1 MEPWVVS
8 TGLIFL
14 YLIATIV
21 IGVLANRRGTANME
35 DFFLYGRQAGFIVL
49 YLTVVATFH
58 SAFAFLGSGGF
69 FYTHGIGFWMAGTW
83 TVLVGA
89 ITYTIGTRIWALG
102 KKFGYITP
110 ADMLADF
117 YESEAVRVIVAMV
130 SVLFT
135 LVYIQ
140 VQSAGLGYILSV
152 ATGDRISFELAS
164 AILLVVAAGYLMVGG
179 LRAVYWTD
187 VIQGIWMY
195 VAVWGGSLLL
205 TYKLFGGPV
214 ELWRRL
220 AAERPEMLSLP
231 GPEGFFTPGMW
242 VGMTIALSF
251 GIIFQPH
258 MMIRYFTAAS
268 SRTLKLLGAT
278 TPIYLMT
285 LFIPAAFVGLG
296 GALILPDLAT
306 PDRVFPELLFRFAP
320 PWLTG
325 LILAGAT
332 AAAMSTLDSIL
343 HSNMT
348 VLTRDVYQRYIAP
361 DRSQRHYLAFGRW
374 VVVGAAGG
382 GLAADRRQPRLPGG
396 AGDAVGRGC
405 AAAHARGSGRLL
417 SDRAAPHDG
426 RRGRGGHLCRIGH
439 ALPDAGRVLSAP
451 RRSRGGLVARRQL
464 PGDHH
469 RFAPDPAALEGD
481 RREGPRRGGALRL
494 RGLNGGKT
502 GALDRSGT
510 REGPEIGAQHRI
522 HKLSHPCEPPIR
534 SPLCPRSQT
543 SPLQKGERPWTRI
556 G

>member
-1 MEPWVVS
+1 MGTWVVS

-21 IGVLANRRGTANME
+21 IGIVANRKGTANME
-35 DFFLYGRQAGFIVL
+35 DFFLCGRQAGFIVL

-89 ITYTIGTRIWALG
+89 ITYTLGTRIWALG

-110 ADMLADF
+110 ADLLADF
-117 YESEAVRVIVAMV
+117 YESETVRIVVALV

-135 LVYIQ
+135 IIYIQ
-140 VQSAGLGYILSV
+140 VQAAGLGYILSV

-164 AILLVVAAGYLMVGG
+164 LILLVVAAAYLMVGG

-187 VIQGIWMY
+187 VIQGVWMY
-195 VAVWGGSLLL
+195 VAVWAGSLLL
-205 TYKLFGGPV
+205 TYRLFGGPV

-220 AAERPEMLSLP
+220 VAERPDLLSLP
-231 GPEGFFTPGMW
+231 GPEGFFTPGIW
-242 VGMTIALSF
+242 IGMTIALSF
-251 GIIFQPH
+251 GIIFQPQ

-268 SRTLKLLGAT
+268 GRTLKLLGAT

-296 GALILPDLAT
+296 GALILPELAT
-306 PDRVFPELLFRFAP
+306 PDRVFPELLFRYAP
-320 PWLTG
+320 AWLTG

-361 DRSQRHYLAFGRW
+361 DRSQGHYVAFGRW
-374 VVVGAAGG
+374 LVVALLAVGWLLTVYHLDYLVALVVLSGVGALQLMPAVLGACYPTGRRLTTAAGVVAGICAGLVTLCLTGVAFKQPFGVHEAIWSLGANFIVTVIVSRLTRPPSAATVERIHGEVERFVYGG
-382 GLAADRRQPRLPGG
+382 GDGG
-396 AGDAVGRGC
+396 A
-405 AAAHARGSGRLL
+405 
-417 SDRAAPHDG
+417 
-426 RRGRGGHLCRIGH
+426 
-439 ALPDAGRVLSAP
+439 
-451 RRSRGGLVARRQL
+451 
-464 PGDHH
+464 
-469 RFAPDPAALEGD
+469 
-481 RREGPRRGGALRL
+481 
-494 RGLNGGKT
+494 
-502 GALDRSGT
+502 
-510 REGPEIGAQHRI
+510 
-522 HKLSHPCEPPIR
+522 
-534 SPLCPRSQT
+534 
-543 SPLQKGERPWTRI
+543 
-556 G
+556 

>member
-21 IGVLANRRGTANME
+21 IGILANRKGTANME
-35 DFFLYGRQAGFIVL
+35 DFFLYGRQAGFVVL

-117 YESEAVRVIVAMV
+117 YESEPVRIIVAVV

-135 LVYIQ
+135 LIYIQ
-140 VQSAGLGYILSV
+140 VQASGLGYILSV

-164 AILLVVAAGYLMVGG
+164 LILLVVAAAYLVVGG

-195 VAVWGGSLLL
+195 IAVWAGSLLL

-214 ELWRRL
+214 ALWRRL
-220 AAERPEMLSLP
+220 ASERPDMLSLP

-242 VGMTIALSF
+242 FGMTIALSF
-251 GIIFQPH
+251 GIVFQPH

-268 SRTLKLLGAT
+268 SKTLKLLGAT

-296 GALILPDLAT
+296 GALVLPELAT
-306 PDRVFPELLFRFAP
+306 ADRVFPELLFRFAP

-348 VLTRDVYQRYIAP
+348 VLTRDFYQRYIAP
-361 DRSQRHYLAFGRW
+361 DRSQRHYLAFGRL
-374 VVVGAAGG
+374 VVVALLAVGWVLTVFNLDYLVVLVTLSGVGALQLMPAVLGGCYPTRRHLTTGAGVVAG
-382 GLAADRRQPRLPGG
+382 VCAGLIALCITRVAYYQPLGMHEAVWSLGVNFLVTIIVSRVTRQP
-396 AGDAVGRGC
+396 
-405 AAAHARGSGRLL
+405 
-417 SDRAAPHDG
+417 
-426 RRGRGGHLCRIGH
+426 
-439 ALPDAGRVLSAP
+439 SAP
-451 RRSRGGLVARRQL
+451 TVERVHGEVERFVYGG
-464 PGDHH
+464 
-469 RFAPDPAALEGD
+469 
-481 RREGPRRGGALRL
+481 
-494 RGLNGGKT
+494 
-502 GALDRSGT
+502 
-510 REGPEIGAQHRI
+510 
-522 HKLSHPCEPPIR
+522 
-534 SPLCPRSQT
+534 
-543 SPLQKGERPWTRI
+543 
-556 G
+556 